1 MKTGKPFEAVLQ
13 RATRQVKTKTTFE
26 NKVCS
31 APSDTRYTLGMPA
44 TVFRPLQAGKQEIV
58 LYRGKLKYLKALLS
72 SLIFF
77 FLNSLIISLLVVNFD
92 LIPEF

>member
-58 LYRGKLKYLKALLS
+58 LYHGKLKYLKALLS

-77 FLNSLIISLLVVNFD
+77 FLNYLIISLLVVNFD